1 MPQIPELMNVRLLL
15 STLLIAFFSTSCG
28 DSSKPSFLPDP
39 ERAEVNI
46 MLGNPSNASADII
59 NENNYLITLP
69 QMTLSYNRSRGIPNW
84 VSWHLSEDW
93 LGNANRQN
101 NFRPYEELPEG
112 WYRVQPGD
120 YEFAINGF
128 DRGHVCPSGDR
139 TLTDV
144 DNSATFFMVN
154 IFPQAPINNQDLWVK
169 LEEYCRRLVDEGNE
183 LYIISGNY
191 GEGGTGN
198 KGYREK
204 ISAGKITVPRRLWK
218 VILVLPYGEDD
229 LERINE
235 NTRIIAIDVENKNSV
250 GSTPWHRYRVSVNE
264 IEAATGLDLFSEVP
278 NTIQAVIESK
288 VDQVVI
294 N

>member
-1 MPQIPELMNVRLLL
+1 
-15 STLLIAFFSTSCG
+15 
-28 DSSKPSFLPDP
+28 
-39 ERAEVNI
+39 
-46 MLGNPSNASADII
+46 MLGNPSNASADVI

-93 LGNANRQN
+93 LGNADRQD

-112 WYRVQPGD
+112 WYRVLPGD
-120 YEFAINGF
+120 YEFALNGF

-154 IFPQAPINNQDLWVK
+154 IFPQAPINNQDLWVE
-169 LEEYCRRLVDEGNE
+169 LEEYCRKLVDEGNE

-198 KGYREK
+198 KGFREK
-204 ISAGKITVPRRLWK
+204 IAAGKITVPRRLWK

-229 LERINE
+229 LKRIDE

-250 GSTPWHRYRVSVNE
+250 GPTPWHRYRVSVNE

-278 NTIQAVIESK
+278 NTIQAVIESN

>member
-15 STLLIAFFSTSCG
+15 STLFIAFISTSC
-28 DSSKPSFLPDP
+28 DSSKQTFLPDP
-39 ERAEVNI
+39 ERTEINI
-46 MLGNPSNASADII
+46 MLGNPSNASTDII
-59 NENNYLITLP
+59 NENNYLISLP

-93 LGNANRQN
+93 LGNATRQD

-120 YEFAINGF
+120 YEFAVNGF

-144 DNSATFFMVN
+144 DNGATFFMVN

-169 LEEYCRRLVDEGNE
+169 LEDYCRKLVDEGNE

-204 ISAGKITVPRRLWK
+204 IAGGKITVPRNLWK

-229 LERINE
+229 LKRISE

-250 GSTPWHRYRVSVNE
+250 GTTPWHRYRVSVNE

-278 NTIQAVIESK
+278 NTIQAVIEAQ